1 MKKIY
6 FPYIAVALGLTLM
19 PIIVLGN
26 TVAADGVRAVPL
38 LSLLVMNEFAFFAC
52 IAGVYIGIQRLREVG
67 FTLVYGLA
75 TMLCVALT
83 VQFTVLGMQLW
94 PT

>member
-6 FPYIAVALGLTLM
+6 FPYIAVVLGLTMM
-19 PIIVLGN
+19 PIIILGN
-26 TVAADGVRAVPL
+26 MVDANGVRAVPL
-38 LSLLVMNEFAFFAC
+38 LSLLVMNELVFFTS
-52 IAGVYIGIQRLREVG
+52 IGGVYIGVQRLRAEG
-67 FTLVYGLA
+67 FTLMYGLA
-75 TMLCVALT
+75 TMLCVALA

>member
-6 FPYIAVALGLTLM
+6 FPYIAVVLGLTMM

-26 TVAADGVRAVPL
+26 TVAAGGVRAVPL
-38 LSLLVMNEFAFFAC
+38 LSLLVMNEFVFFTS
-52 IAGVYIGIQRLREVG
+52 IAGVYIGIQRLRAVG
-67 FTLVYGLA
+67 FTLVYGMA
-75 TMLCVALT
+75 TMFCVALA

-94 PT
+94 PS

>member
-6 FPYIAVALGLTLM
+6 FPYIAVVLSLTFM

-26 TVAADGVRAVPL
+26 MVDNNGARAVPL
-38 LSLLVMNEFAFFAC
+38 LSLLVMNEFAFFVS
-52 IAGVYIGIQRLREVG
+52 IAGLYIGIQQIRAVG
-67 FTLVYGLA
+67 FTLLYGLA
-75 TMLCVALT
+75 TMLCLAFT